1 MPVEPT
7 TPPDP
12 LGFIKRCVSHQKIK
26 WTYHVNMRLNSR
38 FIPRENIIQSVQ
50 SFEIIESYP
59 GDKYLPSYLMYAH
72 FGEDV
77 FHILFAIDVS
87 GDHVRIITAYRPNE
101 NEWELNL
108 KRRRVS
114 P

>member
-1 MPVEPT
+1 
-7 TPPDP
+7 
-12 LGFIKRCVSHQKIK
+12 
-26 WTYHVNMRLNSR
+26 
-38 FIPRENIIQSVQ
+38 
-50 SFEIIESYP
+50 
-59 GDKYLPSYLMYAH
+59 MYAH